1 MKKKKK
7 VKKHSKPSLKRG
19 KKKKKETFPK
29 VRELV
34 DGRAQVIT
42 PLLNSFKQVEPR
54 VLCSDV
60 IDSMHIGKNITLL

>member
-1 MKKKKK
+1 MKKKKKK

-19 KKKKKETFPK
+19 KKKETFPK